1 VELVLL
7 SPPDGRLFLLEP
19 LGVMQPIVPLHVL
32 ELVRVLGPILGVLG
46 PDALLAVGILAVLAV
61 DGVVELRA
69 GLLGLAL
76 RASLEDQRDTDR
88 ETGATFDRQ
97 GRATRPVV
105 DPRVSFRS
113 AFLKP
118 FRPLSRS
125 TGEPCRQGS
134 ASSFQL
140 SGGVPLSD

>member
-1 VELVLL
+1 KSIPIRVFA
-7 SPPDGRLFLLEP
+7 SP
-19 LGVMQPIVPLHVL
+19 Q
-32 ELVRVLGPILGVLG
+32 
-46 PDALLAVGILAVLAV
+46 
-61 DGVVELRA
+61 
-69 GLLGLAL
+69 AL
-76 RASLEDQRDTDR
+76 RRRLSGAVEAGKRSAPRTAASDTDR
-88 ETGATFDRQ
+88 EIGASFDRQ

-125 TGEPCRQGS
+125 TGVPCRQES
-134 ASSFQL
+134 VSSFRL

>member
-1 VELVLL
+1 MEGL
-7 SPPDGRLFLLEP
+7 GFRLRE
-19 LGVMQPIVPLHVL
+19 
-32 ELVRVLGPILGVLG
+32 EAVLGTLTQDVLKSSEG
-46 PDALLAVGILAVLAV
+46 
-61 DGVVELRA
+61 
-69 GLLGLAL
+69 
-76 RASLEDQRDTDR
+76 DTDR
-88 ETGATFDRQ
+88 EIGATFDRQ

-134 ASSFQL
+134 ASSFRL
-140 SGGVPLSD
+140 SGGVLLSD